1 MLAYC
6 QGLLMANLISFADD
20 DESEGLLG
28 RNSEAASAANSS
40 MEYGLETADE
50 FSEAGISLVPT
61 GHAR

>member
-1 MLAYC
+1 
-6 QGLLMANLISFADD
+6 MANLISFADD